1 MHGIG
6 EFRFANGRI
15 YKGSFANDQFHGMGL
30 LWLPNGNLY
39 QGYYKDD
46 KMEDL
51 QIIDFK
57 ATGDS
62 AYVEYK
68 ENFMEGLFAF
78 HKSDGI
84 IWSTYSKD

>member
-6 EFRFANGRI
+6 EFRFFNGRI
-15 YKGSFANDQFHGMGL
+15 YKGSFANDQFHGIGL

-46 KMEDL
+46 KMDDF

-57 ATGDS
+57 ASGDS
-62 AYVEYK
+62 AYVEYQ
-68 ENFMEGLFAF
+68 
-78 HKSDGI
+78 
-84 IWSTYSKD
+84 